1 MASPPPTEHLRIVV
15 RRTGGPEALELES
28 IVTAAPGPEEIGVR
42 VRAIGVNFID
52 IYHRSGLYPL
62 ALPTGIGGEAVGEVT
77 AIGDRVTDL
86 RPGDRV
92 ALYGGRPGTYAEH
105 IVRSAHTAVR
115 LPDDLPGELVA
126 AAFLK
131 GLTAEYLVRRCR
143 PVQAGEQVL
152 FHAAAGGVGSIAVQW
167 LRNLGARVMGT
178 VGSETKANLAR
189 ELGCEAVV
197 VTARE
202 DFVARAREWTG
213 GRGVDVVFDSV
224 GRTTFEGSLDCLRPR
239 GMLVSF
245 GNSSG
250 KPAPVE
256 PMLLA
261 KKGSLFLTRPSLHD
275 YVHDRAEYLAA
286 AEALFQQLRS
296 RQIAVADPLRFPLR
310 EAAAAHRAL
319 ESRATTGSIVLTP

>member
-1 MASPPPTEHLRIVV
+1 MANPRSTEHLRIVV
-15 RRTGGPEALELES
+15 RRTGGPEALELET
-28 IVTAAPGPEEIGVR
+28 IATASPGPDEIAVR
-42 VRAIGVNFID
+42 VRAVGVNFID
-52 IYHRSGLYPL
+52 TYHRSGLYPL

-77 AIGDRVTDL
+77 AIGDRVAEL

-92 ALYGGRPGTYAEH
+92 ALYGGPPGTYAEH
-105 IVRSAHTAVR
+105 IVRPAHTAVHVPVD
-115 LPDDLPGELVA
+115 LDDQLVA

-143 PVQAGEQVL
+143 PVREGDRVL

-167 LRNLGARVMGT
+167 LRILGARVMGT
-178 VGSETKANLAR
+178 VGSENKAELAR
-189 ELGCEAVV
+189 ELGCEEVV
-197 VTARE
+197 VTSRD
-202 DFVARAREWTG
+202 DFVARAREWTD

-224 GRTTFEGSLDCLRPR
+224 GRATFEGSLDCLRPR

-250 KPAPVE
+250 KPPPVD

-286 AEALFQQLRS
+286 AEALFELLRS
-296 RQIAVADPLRFPLR
+296 RRIAVADPLRFPLR
-310 EAAAAHRAL
+310 EAAAAHRAI
-319 ESRATTGSIVLTP
+319 ESRATTGSIVLIP